1 MNVGILVLA
10 AGRATRFGA
19 DKRLAK
25 LPGGRRV
32 IDTLL
37 DNLRATGLE
46 FTVCLGVN
54 DNHIADPLQKENV
67 DCIQC
72 SRADEGMGGTLAEA
86 SGFIPGWDGV
96 IVALADMPWIA
107 PDTYLQVAA
116 RLSEKRICVPVREG
130 RRGHPVGFGSD
141 FLVEL
146 QSLGGDTGARHLLK
160 RYAKQVVELP
170 VNDVAIHRDIDRPSD
185 LKEFLVT

>member
-1 MNVGILVLA
+1 MSVGVLVLA
-10 AGRATRFGA
+10 AGRSTRFGA
-19 DKRLAK
+19 DKRLAE

-37 DNLRATGLE
+37 DNVRATGLK
-46 FTVCLGVN
+46 FTVCLGLN
-54 DNHIADPLQKENV
+54 DNHIADQLRQENV
-67 DCIQC
+67 YCIQC

-86 SGFIPGWDGV
+86 SGHIAGWDGV

-107 PDTYLQVAA
+107 PDTYLAVAT
-116 RLSEKRICVPVREG
+116 RLSPKTICVPVREG

-141 FLVEL
+141 FYTAL
-146 QSLGGDTGARHLLK
+146 QSLGGDTGARRLLT

-170 VNDVAIHRDIDRPSD
+170 VNDDAIHRDID
-185 LKEFLVT
+185 F